1 MKKAF
6 LLLLVITIFYSCK
19 NSEKQTVEVKVNN
32 EIKNH
37 FDDIENEIK
46 KYQNDAQKY
55 WDKNDQKNAEK
66 YFDSIKSLILKSYIK
81 GFEFKTIDNTIYSTS
96 KRIKPLFLQVTASWC
111 APCKFEVSAL
121 NKIVEKYS
129 DKVDFVLLFSDTQLE
144 LKKIADNYSK
154 KIVLVPSQKE
164 LSEDK
169 IINFSGFRHM
179 FGFPTNYLITTK
191 NKIINFSQGALIPA
205 TFTDSSGKEIT
216 ITKEEADQK
225 NYDKFEKEIKDLI
238 EKEAI

>member
-6 LLLLVITIFYSCK
+6 LVLLVITISYSCK

-32 EIKNH
+32 EIKKH
-37 FDDIENEIK
+37 FDDIENDIK
-46 KYQNDAQKY
+46 KYQNGAQKY
-55 WDKNDQKNAEK
+55 WDKNDQENAVK
-66 YFDSIKSLILKSYIK
+66 YNDSIKSLILNSYIK
-81 GFEFKTIDNTIYSTS
+81 DIEFKTIDNTIYSTS
-96 KRIKPLFLQVTASWC
+96 ERKKPLFLQVTASWC

-121 NKIVEKYS
+121 NRIVEKYS

-144 LKKIADNYSK
+144 LEKIADDYSK
-154 KIVLVPSQKE
+154 KIVLVPSQVE

-169 IINFSGFRHM
+169 IINFYGFKHM

-191 NKIINFSQGALIPA
+191 NKIIDFSQGASIPT

-238 EKEAI
+238 QKEAI